1 MFDAIVE
8 LISNQFVISATTA
21 AMIGG
26 AILKKTGAL
35 KWIRS
40 KADIIGKALGKLGYN
55 IGVLITTKGNNLP
68 FVGVFYEYAIEPVI
82 AVICEVIPGIVF
94 KLFSEFT
101 EGLKSDNTE
110 FKGRLHD

>member
-1 MFDAIVE
+1 MFDAIVD
-8 LISNQFVISATTA
+8 LISNHFVISATTA

-26 AILKKTGAL
+26 AILKKTGVL
-35 KWIRS
+35 QWIR
-40 KADIIGKALGKLGYN
+40 GKASAIGEWVGKVGYN

-68 FVGVFYEYAIEPVI
+68 FVGVFYEYAIEPII

-94 KLFSEFT
+94 KFFSEFT

-110 FKGRLHD
+110 FKGKA